1 MLYTIFFFAFSISS
15 LLIIGCQNQS
25 SLISLTI
32 LLIRHCNTSRFMSR
46 LQIIQGLYKW
56 TVKQSIIYVLSVF
69 LWKGEIFEHQTH
81 QTIHRYFGY
90 FRYSWISFLSKA
102 KFWMLKLNCK
112 GFCLLI
118 LKMVCNRTWKCPVWN
133 TNYKFDEE
141 SNVSYSLLDPVWITY
156 QRSFNEFYYNGTSF
170 LVMQQ
175 SLQIRM
181 TMLLLRQTCTIR

>member
-56 TVKQSIIYVLSVF
+56 TVKQSDIYVLSAF

-81 QTIHRYFGY
+81 QTIHRYFWL
-90 FRYSWISFLSKA
+90 FQIQLNFIFIKSQILNAQTQLQRILSSN
-102 KFWMLKLNCK
+102 FENVLSE
-112 GFCLLI
+112 I
-118 LKMVCNRTWKCPVWN
+118 QI
-133 TNYKFDEE
+133 TN
-141 SNVSYSLLDPVWITY
+141 SMNH
-156 QRSFNEFYYNGTSF
+156 Q
-170 LVMQQ
+170 M
-175 SLQIRM
+175 
-181 TMLLLRQTCTIR
+181 